1 MLYVMQNPSRRQFIK
16 YGLCT
21 FVAMAVPLPKLAL
34 AATSTKELAFYN
46 LHTGEKLRLAFYE
59 NGRYVPSAMQAL
71 NHFLRDYRTG
81 DVHPIDPAL
90 FDQLHTLQGLVESP
104 GEFHVISGYRSPQT
118 NQMLHA
124 HSDGVASHSM
134 HLEGR
139 AMDIRLPGKD
149 LSALHNAALSMNA
162 GGVGY
167 YHGSDFIHIDT
178 GRVRR
183 WGQPEKTT

>member
-1 MLYVMQNPSRRQFIK
+1 MQYLSRRQFLK
-16 YGLCT
+16 LSLGAAASM
-21 FVAMAVPLPKLAL
+21 AMMPRLAWATVPV
-34 AATSTKELAFYN
+34 KELAFYN

-59 NGRYVPSAMQAL
+59 NGRYLPSAMQAL

-81 DVHPIDPAL
+81 DVHPMDPAL
-90 FDQLHTLQGLVESP
+90 FEQLHTLQRLAETP

-124 HSDGVASHSM
+124 HSDGVASHSL

-139 AMDIRLPGKD
+139 AIDIRLPGKD
-149 LSALHNAALSMNA
+149 LALLHKAALGMNA

-167 YHGSDFIHIDT
+167 YPGSEFVHIDT
-178 GRVRR
+178 GRVRH
-183 WGQPEKTT
+183 WG